1 MDRLDTMTPPRPGHD
16 AESRRERRRAERA
29 AEPGAGPTP
38 RAGRNL
44 PMAIAVGLALGG
56 AVLATL
62 LIRKEAFVALETL
75 VVALGVWE
83 LVGGL
88 QQGRIRAPLPPVLL
102 GTLVMVPAAYAFGG
116 QTLLVVFVLTCLA
129 VLVWRAV
136 DGVGQQAARDI
147 TGGILV
153 VAYAPLLAAF
163 PALMLAEP
171 DGPERVLTFII
182 VTVCSDVGGYAVGVL
197 AGRHPMAPSISPK
210 KSWEGFTGSALAC
223 VVGGVLTVVFLLHGS
238 WWAGA
243 VVGVAAVLMATLG
256 DLSESMIKRDLG
268 IKDMG
273 TILPGHGGVMD
284 RLDSLLV
291 VAPVTWAVLAALVPV
306 S

>member
-1 MDRLDTMTPPRPGHD
+1 MTAPRPGHQ
-16 AESRRERRRAERA
+16 ASSRRERRRAEQA
-29 AEPGAGPTP
+29 TGGGAPS

-44 PMAIAVGLALGG
+44 PAAIGVGLALGG
-56 AVLATL
+56 AVLASL
-62 LIRKEAFVALETL
+62 LVRKEAFVALETL

-83 LVGGL
+83 LAGAL
-88 QQGRIRAPLPPVLL
+88 RQGHIRVPQPPALL
-102 GTLVMVPAAYAFGG
+102 GTVVMVPAAYVVGG
-116 QTLLVVFVLTCLA
+116 QSLLVVFVLTCLA

-136 DGVGQQAARDI
+136 DGVGEQAVRDI
-147 TGGILV
+147 TGGVLV

-163 PALMLAEP
+163 PMLMLAED
-171 DGPERVLTFII
+171 DGPQRVLVFII
-182 VTVCSDVGGYAVGVL
+182 VTVCSDVGGYAAGVL

-210 KSWEGFTGSALAC
+210 KSWEGFAGSTAAC
-223 VVGGVLTVVFLLHGS
+223 VVGGVLTVVLLLDGT

-243 VVGVAAVLMATLG
+243 AVGVAAVLAATLG

-273 TILPGHGGVMD
+273 SILPGHGGVMD

-291 VAPVTWAVLAALVPV
+291 VAPVAWALLALLVPV